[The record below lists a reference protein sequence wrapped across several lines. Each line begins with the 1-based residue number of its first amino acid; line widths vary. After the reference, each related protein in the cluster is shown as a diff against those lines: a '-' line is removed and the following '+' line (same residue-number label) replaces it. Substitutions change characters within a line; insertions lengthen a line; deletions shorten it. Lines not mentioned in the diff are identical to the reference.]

1 MSVTFPLRYSR
12 WAAPFLVPLSLG
24 RPTAVVEGD
33 RVRVRMGLLG
43 RADVPV
49 ALVDR
54 IGVMRWPW
62 WGGVGV
68 RLGKGLVAF
77 VAAPGEA
84 AVLEL
89 GEPVTVRA
97 PLPWTTRR
105 LVVGA
110 DDLEGFVEAVAE
122 ARRAGREDAPE
133 PE

>member
-1 MSVTFPLRYSR
+1 MGRR
-12 WAAPFLVPLSLG
+12 RACAWA
-24 RPTAVVEGD
+24 
-33 RVRVRMGLLG
+33 
-43 RADVPV
+43 RAW
-49 ALVDR
+49 
-54 IGVMRWPW
+54 WPSS
-62 WGGVGV
+62 
-68 RLGKGLVAF
+68 
-77 VAAPGEA
+77 AAPGEA

-133 PE
+133 PG